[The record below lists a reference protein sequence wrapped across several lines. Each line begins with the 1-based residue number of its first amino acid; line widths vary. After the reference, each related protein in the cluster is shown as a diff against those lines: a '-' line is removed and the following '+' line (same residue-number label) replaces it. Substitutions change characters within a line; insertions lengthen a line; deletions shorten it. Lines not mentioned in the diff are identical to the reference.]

1 MRRSSGAGPAEDRG
15 IGARSG
21 RRPLVVLTRAKNAL
35 RIAHADQAALGLGL
49 HPGLTLAD
57 ARARVADVATVD
69 EDPAADQA
77 ALERIADWCI
87 RYTPLVGL
95 DGTDGVMLDITG
107 CAHLFGGEAV
117 LRDDVARRLQAM
129 GFTSFSAIAGTP
141 DAARALARFARGGI
155 LAPGREAT
163 ALRPLPVAAL
173 GIAPDLVL
181 ALSRAGLKTIADLED
196 RPRNPLVAR
205 FGKDVA
211 ERLARVLGEMDH
223 PISPRRPVPAFMAE
237 RRFAEPVVRAED
249 ISATLNGLA
258 EELGALLERDGAGGR
273 GFEASFFRADGD
285 VRHIAVSAG
294 RPLRDAGAITRLFAE
309 RLASLADPID
319 AGFGFDV
326 IRLAA
331 CATEQADA
339 AQIGFDGRTREDEA
353 VAALIDRLSARF
365 GESHVLRF
373 VPQDSHIPERRVRL
387 LPAIAPAEAALAG
400 AALAER
406 SGAREP
412 QLPLRLFDPPEPV
425 ETMAEVPDGPPKQ
438 FRWRRILHEVV
449 AAEGPAR
456 IAPEWWRREG
466 DTDEEGKSLTR
477 DYFRIED
484 QEGHRFWLYREGL
497 YERETGR
504 PRWYLHGI
512 FA

>member
-1 MRRSSGAGPAEDRG
+1 MVL
-15 IGARSG
+15 ARI
-21 RRPLVVLTRAKNAL
+21 KNAL
-35 RIAHADQAALGLGL
+35 RIVHADQAALALGL
-49 HPGLTLAD
+49 HAGLTLAD
-57 ARARVADVATVD
+57 ARARVADFATAD
-69 EDPAADQA
+69 EDPAADRA
-77 ALERIADWCI
+77 TLEHIADWCD

-95 DGTDGVMLDITG
+95 DGPDGVMLDITG
-107 CAHLFGGEAV
+107 CAHLFAGEAA
-117 LRDDVARRLQAM
+117 LRNDVTSRLRAM
-129 GFTSFSAIAGTP
+129 GFTSLSAIAGTP

-155 LAPGREAT
+155 LAPGSEAT

-173 GIAPDLVL
+173 GIAPDLTI
-181 ALSRAGLKTIADLED
+181 ALSRAGLKTIADLAD
-196 RPRNPLVAR
+196 RPRKPLVAR
-205 FGKDVA
+205 FGKDLV

-223 PISPRRPVPAFMAE
+223 PISPRRPVAALIAE
-237 RRFAEPVVRAED
+237 RRFAEPVSRAED
-249 ISATLNGLA
+249 ISATLNRLA
-258 EELGALLERDGAGGR
+258 EELGTCLERDGSGGR
-273 GFEASFFRADGD
+273 SFEASFFRADGD

-326 IRLAA
+326 IRLSAH
-331 CATEQADA
+331 ATEKADA

-353 VAALIDRLSARF
+353 VAELIDRLSARF
-365 GESHVLRF
+365 GETHVLRF
-373 VPQDSHIPERRVRL
+373 VPQDSHIPERRVKL
-387 LPAIAPAEAALAG
+387 LPAIAPVAEAAKEPAKIEVTRPNPADAHG
-400 AALAER
+400 P
-406 SGAREP
+406 SEP

-456 IAPEWWRREG
+456 IAPEWWHRDG
-466 DTDEEGKSLTR
+466 DADGLTR

-497 YERETGR
+497 YERETDR